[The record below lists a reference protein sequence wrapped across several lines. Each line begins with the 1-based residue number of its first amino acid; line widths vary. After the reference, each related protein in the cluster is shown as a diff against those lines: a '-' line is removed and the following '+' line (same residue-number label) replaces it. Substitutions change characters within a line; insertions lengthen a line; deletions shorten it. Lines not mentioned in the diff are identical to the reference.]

1 MPIAKRYNF
10 TSNAALSSSNLNT
23 NFDDI
28 INAFNTHTH
37 TGTGTDAPLITTSG
51 IGNGT
56 GFGSG
61 DVWTPW
67 TPTYT
72 QLTVGNG
79 IHASAYQKIGKI
91 VICRIGFTFGSSSS
105 MGTNASFTLPVQAS
119 SAYKFSS
126 YAGALYMEDNGVAGY
141 AGFIQLQSQTTAGL
155 TYGNAGGTY
164 LGNGGVSTNAP
175 SMTGSAWANGDYFSG
190 NFTYQAA

>member
-61 DVWTPW
+61 DVWRSFTPSW
-67 TPTYT
+67 TNF
-72 QLTVGNG
+72 TVGNG
-79 IHASAYQKIGKI
+79 TNEGKYQRIGKT
-91 VICRIGFTFGSSSS
+91 VIGMAQIILGSTSA
-105 MGTNASFTLPVQAS
+105 MGTGP
-119 SAYKFSS
+119 
-126 YAGALYMEDNGVAGY
+126 
-141 AGFIQLQSQTTAGL
+141 
-155 TYGNAGGTY
+155 
-164 LGNGGVSTNAP
+164 
-175 SMTGSAWANGDYFSG
+175 
-190 NFTYQAA
+190 NFTPPVPAASITNIAGENHPIGVTVGNTTSSQFMGVTVFNNSLSKILPLYQANTTTLANITAAAPTAWPATAFIVARFEYEAA